1 MGQNH
6 QTLEHML
13 PRLAFEAALELAAT
27 GATTKAIAERLGC
40 SPVSMAKILASNP
53 PFRQAMGQARE
64 IGLMNKAEMLE
75 HIVSQNPFVDPNL
88 LRLQSDNLKWL
99 LSKLMPQVF
108 GDKLDL
114 TISKQ
119 VDIGSAIAEGRA
131 RTRLVNAPVL
141 ADGDIWAD

>member
-1 MGQNH
+1 
-6 QTLEHML
+6 
-13 PRLAFEAALELAAT
+13 
-27 GATTKAIAERLGC
+27 
-40 SPVSMAKILASNP
+40 
-53 PFRQAMGQARE
+53 MGQARE